1 MQKLPTHGIPFLNA
15 QIQKTL
21 KRKVP
26 AYFANNGF
34 KPAEED
40 LW

>member
-1 MQKLPTHGIPFLNA
+1 MQKLPTHGIPLLKA
-15 QIQKTL
+15 QIKKTL

-34 KPAEED
+34 TPANSD